1 MARYKV
7 NPDTVTSSGL
17 NFRSA
22 PLVHPSTLRG
32 ALDRGDFVESLAA
45 PEVQPP
51 IAWLNVRVLYSR
63 NFPAGA
69 AGYVA
74 MTYAGEPYLV
84 ETSDPVPQHEQPVGP
99 SGPTLPE
106 ATARAAQLLR
116 LPALL
121 LKAYMGVEGAN
132 VNHRDG
138 VLQVTPATRLA
149 LIPRIPRPIKLAALD
164 LEPSSIADGDLHER
178 LAQAFAAR
186 HLVVQLIVGGWYIRE
201 QLARFDGLVAL
212 AGLAYNAG
220 PGGAR
225 GMVNQFGGDLYHTA
239 LQYHKAIGPGP
250 NDVTVQPPVEAV
262 DGATGVKWMR
272 YPVTA
277 NDTGIELFQYLYL
290 RQVPTRNYG
299 LLDFLFRPALLA
311 NRGLFEEDP
320 PAGQDAGDRALVVS
334 NGRFGFVAG

>member
-32 ALDRGDFVESLAA
+32 TLDRGDFVESLAA
-45 PEVQPP
+45 PESQPP
-51 IAWLNVRVLYSR
+51 ITWLNVRVLFSP
-63 NFPAGA
+63 NFPAGT

-84 ETSDPVPQHEQPVGP
+84 ETTESVPQPDPSGGLTGP
-99 SGPTLPE
+99 SLPE

-116 LPALL
+116 MPALL
-121 LKAYMGVEGAN
+121 LKAFMGVEGAN

-149 LIPRIPRPIKLAALD
+149 LIPRIPRALKLAALD
-164 LEPSSIADGDLHER
+164 LEPSSVTDADLVER
-178 LAQAFAAR
+178 LVAAFAAR
-186 HLVVQLIVGGWYIRE
+186 RLVVQLIVGGWYIRE
-201 QLARFDGLVAL
+201 QLERFDGYVAL

-225 GMVNQFGGDLYHTA
+225 GMVNQFGGDLHHTA
-239 LQYHKAIGPGP
+239 LQYHKAIGAGP

-262 DGATGVKWMR
+262 DGATGVKWKR

-299 LLDFLFRPALLA
+299 LLDYLFRPALLA
-311 NRGLFEEDP
+311 NRGLFEDDP
-320 PAGQDAGDRALVVS
+320 PAGPDANDRALVLS